1 MDANAKTP
9 AVELPQIQ
17 RSAAELVEILIYSLC
32 LLVGGPLNLLSFR
45 KLLTA
50 QLSRS
55 SARATFSS
63 SQQITLLK
71 FHLNIAD
78 LVTMYTF
85 NSRFHISQLQFRFIY
100 TLSQIIWMISYQWH
114 SGDLLCRLCK
124 FFHTFGFYLNSFIV
138 ACFAIDRFLGTRNL
152 NNPSGTLV
160 AHRRVKRM
168 LAVAWGLATFL
179 SIPQCFIFRV
189 FEPSELPNFRQCT
202 PIWTI
207 LGYELD
213 IKLGLMQGDWQD
225 EAKNERRRELI
236 EQFEEVLKWER
247 AYNLAHL
254 LFVFWIPSLI
264 IAVSYTSILATLNSF
279 SVVPPSIRLSGASF
293 RHRRSANNDKNKKM
307 TENPE
312 CGSKGEGPDDGWTI
326 GGREG
331 KGGERKRRKSN
342 GGMERRVGAL
352 AAQTI
357 AKARQNAKRQAALI
371 LAAYL
376 TFWSPYNLLAIIN
389 AFAPKEGSVR
399 DIFSITL
406 PFLNSLI
413 VVNPIVNPL
422 IYGVFEFGR
431 KS

>member
-1 MDANAKTP
+1 MNNNTFSSLPSSAVGPP
-9 AVELPQIQ
+9 APVQLPNIQ
-17 RSAAELVEILIYSLC
+17 RSTAEWVEILIYSLC

-45 KLLTA
+45 KLLTT
-50 QLSRS
+50 QLSRG
-55 SARATFSS
+55 FSS
-63 SQQITLLK
+63 RSSFNSSQITLLK
-71 FHLNIAD
+71 LHLNIAD
-78 LVTMYTF
+78 LITM
-85 NSRFHISQLQFRFIY
+85 FIY
-100 TLSQIIWMISYQWH
+100 TLSQIIWMISYQWY

-138 ACFAIDRFLGTRNL
+138 ACFAMDRFLGTRNL
-152 NNPSGTLV
+152 NNPSGTFV

-168 LAVAWGLATFL
+168 LAVAWLLATFL
-179 SIPQCFIFRV
+179 SVPQCFVFRV

-213 IKLGLMQGDWQD
+213 VELSQMRGDWQD
-225 EAKNERRRELI
+225 EAKNGRRRQLI

-254 LFVFWIPSLI
+254 LFVFWIPSLV
-264 IAVSYTSILATLNSF
+264 IAVSYMSILATLNSF
-279 SVVPPSIRLSGASF
+279 SVVPQSIRLSGGASLQI
-293 RHRRSANNDKNKKM
+293 RRSAKKNVP
-307 TENPE
+307 ENGKCGE
-312 CGSKGEGPDDGWTI
+312 ESGGKAAEDEGSKEGSEGT
-326 GGREG
+326 GRRG
-331 KGGERKRRKSN
+331 N
-342 GGMERRVGAL
+342 GSTRRRVGAL

-357 AKARQNAKRQAALI
+357 ARAKQNAKRQAALI

-399 DIFSITL
+399 EIFSITL

-422 IYGVFEFGR
+422 IYGVFECGR
-431 KS
+431 KA